1 MASTNPKQ
9 PERAEDRSGRPIIT
23 SAPTRPARRSR
34 WIWITIGVVV
44 LSVIGVIAYIV
55 LYNGGGGYGGGG
67 SGGGG
72 YGGGGSGGGAGGYI
86 LFAFS
91 ADQAR
96 RLKQRISAK
105 RR

>member
-1 MASTNPKQ
+1 MAATNPKQ
-9 PERAEDRSGRPIIT
+9 PEREKDRSGRPIIA
-23 SAPTRPARRSR
+23 SAPTRPAGRSR
-34 WIWITIGVVV
+34 LIWIAIGLVV

-72 YGGGGSGGGAGGYI
+72 GGYI